1 MCDRIFVMKKKLSV
15 LFCLL
20 LGVSL
25 YAQSADVIT
34 ELLEAKQAT
43 FGQVCYLAAVQQNYV
58 DEKASYEDAV
68 QALYEK
74 GVIPNSED
82 AQAAIP
88 LVDIV
93 YIYSRLW
100 PVEGGLMFRLTKGSP
115 RYAFRQF
122 QSDGIISRR
131 AEPSDFVSG
140 AKALSI
146 YTSCVNKYSGFNLRA
161 VSMESDE

>member
-1 MCDRIFVMKKKLSV
+1 MKKKLSV

-74 GVIPNSED
+74 GIIPNSED